1 MERWQEPQMHE
12 KERALTP
19 VEAFGIVL
27 AEAKRRGLP
36 WHHARKLAIKA
47 LPWSPESGTRA
58 PANDAVFVALM
69 DWYEAIMWALPA
81 FRAAYLGTTAP
92 RLSDE
97 DTDEFDPAAFSA
109 FVAATEHESVEV
121 PAGEWAPPGLDL
133 D

>member
-27 AEAKRRGLP
+27 AEAKL
-36 WHHARKLAIKA
+36 
-47 LPWSPESGTRA
+47 
-58 PANDAVFVALM
+58 
-69 DWYEAIMWALPA
+69 
-81 FRAAYLGTTAP
+81 RAAYLGTTAP